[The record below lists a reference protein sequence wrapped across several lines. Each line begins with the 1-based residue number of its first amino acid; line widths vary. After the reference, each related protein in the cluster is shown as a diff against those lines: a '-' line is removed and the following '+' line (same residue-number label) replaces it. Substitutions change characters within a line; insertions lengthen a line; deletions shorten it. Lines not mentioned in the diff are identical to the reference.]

1 MPEKT
6 NALLNAAALGV
17 VAGMRSQLP
26 LALLSLAARG
36 NEDQQ
41 DLPDML
47 ASPKVSSMLLVN
59 AAGEIVVDKLPF
71 TPSRLIPGSLVVRTG
86 IGGLAG
92 SLVARAAGLQPIRGA
107 AIGAV
112 GALVGSY
119 AGYQVRSGLVD
130 ASGMPDPLV
139 AVLEDVAAVALG
151 SYTVGLWGKPGAE
164 EATQ

>member
-1 MPEKT
+1 
-6 NALLNAAALGV
+6 
-17 VAGMRSQLP
+17 
-26 LALLSLAARG
+26 
-36 NEDQQ
+36 
-41 DLPDML
+41 
-47 ASPKVSSMLLVN
+47 MLLVN